1 MKRLRIGVIYGG
13 RSSEHEVSIA
23 SAASVI
29 ANLNP
34 SRYEPVP
41 IRIERNG
48 RWTLPDRESTEILEN
63 SVSNPT
69 NILDEEST
77 ETRHEVHLV
86 ADPTDDAIII
96 IEREPSDHRR
106 SSGQQTSAVER
117 LPLDVVFPLIHGP
130 YGEDGTLQG
139 LLELANV
146 PYIGAGVLS
155 SAVSMDKAV
164 AKILF
169 TARGLP
175 QVNYQIVTGNQWDMN
190 ARTIATQIAAEL
202 SYPLF
207 VKPANLGSSI
217 GVSKVANKSQLSLA
231 VERAREFDEKVIVES
246 GVPHVREIEC
256 AVLGGDTPE
265 VSVPGEIMPSGEFY
279 DFHAKY
285 FDKNSKLEIPANL
298 TSTQTESLQS
308 LAVEAFRAVEGYG
321 MARVDFLLSGKDGT
335 VYLNEVNTIPGFT
348 TASMY
353 AKLWEASGIGFV
365 KLLDRLVDLA
375 LTRHDRKQRLRT
387 TLT

>member
-63 SVSNPT
+63 IVLNPA
-69 NILDEEST
+69 NISDEEPA
-77 ETRHEVHLV
+77 ETLRETHLV
-86 ADPTDDAIII
+86 ADPTDEAIIT
-96 IEREPSDHRR
+96 IEHEPSDRR
-106 SSGQQTSAVER
+106 QNPGQKTSVVKR
-117 LPLDVVFPLIHGP
+117 LSLDVVFPLVHGP

-164 AKILF
+164 AKVLF

-175 QVNYQIVTGNQWDMN
+175 QVSHRIVTGSQWDRN
-190 ARTIATQIAAEL
+190 ATTVATQIAAEL
-202 SYPLF
+202 TYPLF

-217 GVSKVANKSQLSLA
+217 GVSKVADKSQLSLA
-231 VERAREFDEKVIVES
+231 VERAREFDEKIIVES
-246 GVPHVREIEC
+246 GVPLAREIEC
-256 AVLGGDTPE
+256 AILGGDTPE
-265 VSVPGEIMPSGEFY
+265 VSVLGEIMPSGEFY

-285 FDKNSKLEIPANL
+285 FDKNPKLEIPANL
-298 TSTQTESLQS
+298 TSQQTESLQS

-348 TASMY
+348 TVSMY
-353 AKLWEASGIGFV
+353 AKLWEASGLSFIE
-365 KLLDRLVDLA
+365 LLDRLVDLA
-375 LTRHDRKQRLRT
+375 LTRHGRKQRLRT
-387 TLT
+387 ALT

>member
-1 MKRLRIGVIYGG
+1 M
-13 RSSEHEVSIA
+13 
-23 SAASVI
+23 
-29 ANLNP
+29 
-34 SRYEPVP
+34 
-41 IRIERNG
+41 
-48 RWTLPDRESTEILEN
+48 
-63 SVSNPT
+63 
-69 NILDEEST
+69 
-77 ETRHEVHLV
+77 
-86 ADPTDDAIII
+86 
-96 IEREPSDHRR
+96 
-106 SSGQQTSAVER
+106 
-117 LPLDVVFPLIHGP
+117 
-130 YGEDGTLQG
+130 
-139 LLELANV
+139 
-146 PYIGAGVLS
+146 
-155 SAVSMDKAV
+155 
-164 AKILF
+164 
-169 TARGLP
+169 
-175 QVNYQIVTGNQWDMN
+175 
-190 ARTIATQIAAEL
+190 
-202 SYPLF
+202 
-207 VKPANLGSSI
+207 
-217 GVSKVANKSQLSLA
+217 
-231 VERAREFDEKVIVES
+231 
-246 GVPHVREIEC
+246 PHVREIEC